1 MRKMKIT
8 GEENMSRNKQN
19 TISCRMSTMETSAEA
34 ALLFT
39 FMEESVCCKH
49 GMMWCT
55 EGNKTVL
62 KCISHIT
69 DKK

>member
-1 MRKMKIT
+1 MRKIKIM
-8 GEENMSRNKQN
+8 GEENMSQKKQN
-19 TISCRMSTMETSAEA
+19 TVSCRMPTMESSAEA

-39 FMEESVCCKH
+39 FMEVSVCCEH
-49 GMMWCT
+49 AMMWCT
-55 EGNKTVL
+55 ESNKTVL